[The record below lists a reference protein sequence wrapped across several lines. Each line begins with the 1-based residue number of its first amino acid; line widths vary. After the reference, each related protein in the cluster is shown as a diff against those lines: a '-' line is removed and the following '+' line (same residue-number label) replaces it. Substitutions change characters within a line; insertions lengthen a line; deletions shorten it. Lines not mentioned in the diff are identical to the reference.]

1 MKNDIF
7 NLNKRKLTANKKSFL
22 SKKKFKI
29 MATSV
34 SKLVNVARQKDA
46 LTENGMVTNS
56 TSLNSCVD
64 MFFMAGAARH
74 WSNTQIE
81 ELFQKAL
88 AEDPLTALKL
98 MFWVRDV
105 RGGAGER
112 NFFRVCLSYLRN
124 YYKAFLLKNLKL
136 IPEYGRWDDLTYLL
150 SDGQNDEIDLA
161 ILEYIK
167 ETLEN

>member
-1 MKNDIF
+1 
-7 NLNKRKLTANKKSFL
+7 
-22 SKKKFKI
+22 
-29 MATSV
+29 MATSA

-46 LTENGMVTNS
+46 FTEKGMITNS

-112 NFFRVCLSYLRN
+112 KFFRVCLS
-124 YYKAFLLKNLKL
+124 
-136 IPEYGRWDDLTYLL
+136 
-150 SDGQNDEIDLA
+150 
-161 ILEYIK
+161 
-167 ETLEN
+167 